1 MIIIKKNSQD
11 SKYKDKIMG
20 DMASQEGKTRGLK

>member
-20 DMASQEGKTRGLK
+20 DMAPQEGKDKGA